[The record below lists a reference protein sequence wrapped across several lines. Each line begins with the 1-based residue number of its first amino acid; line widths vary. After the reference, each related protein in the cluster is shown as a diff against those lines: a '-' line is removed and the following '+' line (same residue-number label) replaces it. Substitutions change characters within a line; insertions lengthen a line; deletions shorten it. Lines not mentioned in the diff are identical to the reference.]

1 MDNSPLGPRG
11 RGLQLIRYHT
21 PLPPTRFVAHLA
33 YAFRAFPCPPPRT
46 FFSRTPRG
54 WITQRRRRLYRPLA
68 EQNTPRQASARSATP
83 HHGSPHSQGGE
94 ETREGNVVT
103 VSHRPHPAASP
114 RLLGI
119 SSRSQPRRI
128 AIHDPNGAPPYEDVR
143 NAKPHPAYLVSAH
156 ELVALG
162 SGAIFSQRNRR
173 SFPSCGW

>member
-1 MDNSPLGPRG
+1 MMDNSPLGPRG

-94 ETREGNVVT
+94 ETREGN
-103 VSHRPHPAASP
+103 
-114 RLLGI
+114 G
-119 SSRSQPRRI
+119 
-128 AIHDPNGAPPYEDVR
+128 
-143 NAKPHPAYLVSAH
+143 
-156 ELVALG
+156 
-162 SGAIFSQRNRR
+162 RNRLPPSPSGSITPASRYLFPKPTEAYRDPR
-173 SFPSCGW
+173 SERCTTLRGCPKRKASSGLPGKRS